1 MKNFKKIIF
10 VIIVVFI
17 VLSITNYLKKEHT
30 VKYKINNYDIK
41 EHFYLSKG
49 HYYDMII
56 TNKKKKYIYTINEDL
71 GKDKKIITDI
81 KEYKSNDLT
90 CIVPVYK
97 ENITNNFYC
106 LLNKQQVSAN
116 YLYDTNNSD
125 FKKIYKKAKKHNIKL
140 SQNNKSKKNYKNLV
154 VYQKNISKDHF
165 YFIWNYKGIYVVSKD
180 EIKYKKF
187 VDYDIYDN
195 VMDCVVDDYY
205 VLFDNSS
212 VNGIEDVY
220 YYDINKDKLDKFELK
235 TKLTKNSYI
244 NGVVDNSIYV
254 TDRKQKKEYA
264 VKIKDKTITEVD
276 NDQTKYLVYDNNTK
290 KELTKSDYF
299 MKDFFFDNNLIIDK
313 KITKSKELKKEYNY
327 YYFIE
332 DSKLYKALDTNKTH
346 RIFLAELDNIT
357 DWLVRDREVLLLR
370 DDTIYVY
377 IDGKGL
383 RKILTTNELKYNYK
397 NIYDLWKK

>member
-187 VDYDIYDN
+187 IDYDIYDN

-346 RIFLAELDNIT
+346 RILLAELDNIT

>member
-346 RIFLAELDNIT
+346 RILLAELDNIT

>member
-30 VKYKINNYDIK
+30 VKYKISNYDVK

-187 VDYDIYDN
+187 IDYDIYDN

-244 NGVVDNSIYV
+244 NGIIDNSIYV

-346 RIFLAELDNIT
+346 RILLAELDNIT

>member
-30 VKYKINNYDIK
+30 VKYKISNYDVK

-187 VDYDIYDN
+187 IDYDIYDN

-346 RIFLAELDNIT
+346 RILLAELDNIT

>member
-1 MKNFKKIIF
+1 MKDIEI
-10 VIIVVFI
+10 
-17 VLSITNYLKKEHT
+17 LKE
-30 VKYKINNYDIK
+30 INLN
-41 EHFYLSKG
+41 SKVG
-49 HYYDMII
+49 MEGIDYCM
-56 TNKKKKYIYTINEDL
+56 
-71 GKDKKIITDI
+71 DKAESTTL
-81 KEYKSNDLT
+81 KSTL
-90 CIVPVYK
+90 
-97 ENITNNFYC
+97 
-106 LLNKQQVSAN
+106 
-116 YLYDTNNSD
+116 
-125 FKKIYKKAKKHNIKL
+125 
-140 SQNNKSKKNYKNLV
+140 
-154 VYQKNISKDHF
+154 
-165 YFIWNYKGIYVVSKD
+165 
-180 EIKYKKF
+180 
-187 VDYDIYDN
+187 
-195 VMDCVVDDYY
+195 
-205 VLFDNSS
+205 
-212 VNGIEDVY
+212 
-220 YYDINKDKLDKFELK
+220 
-235 TKLTKNSYI
+235 
-244 NGVVDNSIYV
+244 
-254 TDRKQKKEYA
+254 RKQKKEYA

-346 RIFLAELDNIT
+346 RILLAELDNIT

>member
-30 VKYKINNYDIK
+30 VKYKISNYDVK

-346 RIFLAELDNIT
+346 RILLAELDNIT

>member
-30 VKYKINNYDIK
+30 VKYKISNYDIK

-187 VDYDIYDN
+187 IDYDIYDN

-276 NDQTKYLVYDNNTK
+276 NDQTKYLVYDNNIK

>member
-125 FKKIYKKAKKHNIKL
+125 FKKIYKKAKKLNIKL

-154 VYQKNISKDHF
+154 VYQKNITKDHF

-187 VDYDIYDN
+187 IDYDIYDN

-276 NDQTKYLVYDNNTK
+276 NDQTKYLVYDNKTK

-346 RIFLAELDNIT
+346 RILLAELDNIT

>member
-125 FKKIYKKAKKHNIKL
+125 FKKIYKKAKKLNIKL

-154 VYQKNISKDHF
+154 VYQKNITKDHF

-187 VDYDIYDN
+187 IDYDIYDN

-346 RIFLAELDNIT
+346 RILLAELDNIT